1 MTIITCGVLTI
12 SDKGARGER
21 QDTSGEQLQ
30 TVLTDNGFSVKAYEI
45 VPDQKEIISKKL
57 SEWADSLQLDLIIT
71 TGGTGVDP
79 SDVTPEATQAIIDR
93 EIPGIS
99 ETMRHAS
106 FKKTPHAILSRGISG
121 IRRQTLIINLP
132 GSKKAA
138 QENLEV
144 VLAALTHAIYKIK
157 GGKEDCGR

>member
-1 MTIITCGVLTI
+1 MVTCGILTI

-21 QDTSGEQLQ
+21 QDTSGEQLKKI
-30 TVLTDNGFSVKAYEI
+30 LTDNGFTIKAYDI
-45 VPDQKEIISKKL
+45 VPDQKESISKKL
-57 SEWADSLQLDLIIT
+57 GEWTDALQVDLIIT

-79 SDVTPEATQAIIDR
+79 SDVTPEATQAVIDR
-93 EIPGIS
+93 EVPGIS
-99 ETMRHAS
+99 EIMRHVS

-121 IRRQTLIINLP
+121 IRKQTLIINLP

-144 VLAALTHAIYKIK
+144 VLAALPHAVYKIK